1 MSMKTST
8 YKTGNETEATALATF
23 FKDCGVQ
30 ASSKGLVVKATG
42 EPALID
48 HLFQIFIIN
57 AMI

>member
-1 MSMKTST
+1 MKTST
-8 YKTGNETEATALATF
+8 YKTGNETEATALTTF

-30 ASSKGLVVKATG
+30 ASCKGLVVKATG
-42 EPALID
+42 EPELID